1 LSPLTPGNDAIVN
14 QLPSSLLAASLA
26 HGRSGSTYQVL
37 YVSIYIASNV
47 IGILMMLVN
56 LPEFRRKWQQL
67 RRLRREQPA
76 RLLLLIAI
84 DVLTF
89 VAYFVLGRLAISW
102 LK

>member
-1 LSPLTPGNDAIVN
+1 
-14 QLPSSLLAASLA
+14 
-26 HGRSGSTYQVL
+26 
-37 YVSIYIASNV
+37 
-47 IGILMMLVN
+47 MMLVN

-67 RRLRREQPA
+67 RRLQREQPA